1 MLGGESLKNGPRGY
15 PKDHPLLDD
24 LKRKDFIAINEITK
38 KDVLSSNFMDKT
50 VAQFHIAEPYMRFLC
65 TALEIRFD

>member
-15 PKDHPLLDD
+15 PKDHPLLED

-38 KDVLSSNFMDKT
+38 KDVLSPGFMDEALAKF
-50 VAQFHIAEPYMRFLC
+50 QSAEPYMRFLC
-65 TALEIRFD
+65 SALAIRFD